1 MEKKI
6 LQILL
11 EIRPEGEFLQS
22 ENFISDG
29 LLDSFDMVVLVSE
42 LDKFFKISIG
52 GEDIIADNFK
62 NLKTIKNL
70 LHSYNDAAL

>member
-11 EIRPEGEFLQS
+11 EIRPDGEFLQS